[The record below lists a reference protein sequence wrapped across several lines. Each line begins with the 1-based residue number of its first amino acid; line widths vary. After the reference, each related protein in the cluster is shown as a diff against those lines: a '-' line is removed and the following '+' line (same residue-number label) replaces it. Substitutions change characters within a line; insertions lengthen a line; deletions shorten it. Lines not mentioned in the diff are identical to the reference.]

1 MLANYHT
8 HTWRCHHAF
17 GTEREYIEAAIAGGL
32 KILGFS
38 DHTPQF
44 YPEGFVDHDKML
56 PKELPEYCDTI
67 LALKREYASDIEIH
81 LGLEVEYYPA
91 FWDKL
96 LDYVQ
101 GFPIEYFLL
110 GQHHLGNEIDDVSSF
125 APCHDP
131 QGLVRYVDQCI
142 EGLSTGAFT
151 YFAHPDLFHFVG
163 DGSFYEAQMRR
174 LCVFAKEHDIPLEI
188 NFNGLADH
196 RNYPDPRFWKIA
208 GEVGNA
214 AVFGSDAHVKE
225 KVFNAATV
233 RAAEKLAQQSHVR
246 VLETVPLIR
255 PSRKKDN
262 RLSK

>member
-1 MLANYHT
+1 
-8 HTWRCHHAF
+8 
-17 GTEREYIEAAIAGGL
+17 
-32 KILGFS
+32 
-38 DHTPQF
+38 
-44 YPEGFVDHDKML
+44 
-56 PKELPEYCDTI
+56 
-67 LALKREYASDIEIH
+67 
-81 LGLEVEYYPA
+81 
-91 FWDKL
+91 
-96 LDYVQ
+96 
-101 GFPIEYFLL
+101 
-110 GQHHLGNEIDDVSSF
+110 
-125 APCHDP
+125 
-131 QGLVRYVDQCI
+131 
-142 EGLSTGAFT
+142 
-151 YFAHPDLFHFVG
+151 
-163 DGSFYEAQMRR
+163 MRR